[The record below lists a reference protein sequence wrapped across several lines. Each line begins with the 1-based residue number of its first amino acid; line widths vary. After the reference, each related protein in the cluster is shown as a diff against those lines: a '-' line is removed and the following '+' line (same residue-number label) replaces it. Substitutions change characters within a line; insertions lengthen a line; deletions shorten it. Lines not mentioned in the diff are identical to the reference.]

1 MQKKTTKKNTVTKKN
16 ISDSLKMVED
26 ILTDTS
32 NGFFISVK
40 KSENKKKPL
49 HLLTKITN
57 VNREFVLLS
66 VLKAL
71 DMDADDLTMFCISQ
85 AIK

>member
-1 MQKKTTKKNTVTKKN
+1 MQKKNKNTVTKKN
-16 ISDSLKMVED
+16 IADSVKMVQD
-26 ILTDTS
+26 ILTEASD
-32 NGFFISVK
+32 GFFISMK
-40 KSENKKKPL
+40 KSKSGKKPL

-71 DMDADDLTMFCISQ
+71 DMDADDLTMFCVSQ
-85 AIK
+85 LIKK